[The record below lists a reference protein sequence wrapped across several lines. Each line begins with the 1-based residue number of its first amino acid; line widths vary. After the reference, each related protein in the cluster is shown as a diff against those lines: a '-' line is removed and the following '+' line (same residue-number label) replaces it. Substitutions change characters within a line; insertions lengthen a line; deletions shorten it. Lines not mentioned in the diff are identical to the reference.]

1 LSSQTNLNKL
11 IIGMKLF
18 TVTVS
23 NRQSIFYKKMS

>member
-1 LSSQTNLNKL
+1 
-11 IIGMKLF
+11 MKLF